1 MKNTVQKKV
10 LASAM
15 LLAFALS
22 NSSAA
27 VLASGI
33 TGNFGSSISESLLA
47 QDAEGIRGFNSSS
60 VLPDVFSGVSTQGTN
75 SDSFYKPTE
84 TIKLRGDVSL
94 TDKDIPVTLSLRDS
108 DVMQVLR
115 MFADKA
121 GLNIIFDKDVSG
133 SVTWTW

>member
-60 VLPDVFSGVSTQGTN
+60 VLPDVFSGVSAQGTS
-75 SDSFYKPTE
+75 SDTFYKPTE

-121 GLNIIFDKDVSG
+121 GLNIILIVMFPALLQ
-133 SVTWTW
+133 WTW